1 MEGRNWGKRLGG
13 GRKGEG
19 CWWWVIGG
27 LILLMLHQ
35 LGLPA
40 IICCTGE
47 LCKTPLFI
55 AFLQNIYFSPLVYDD
70 LFHSSCTSNKSF
82 SFLFL
87 LPFLEAPKQGL
98 CRKFEGSSC
107 SGLNRRKSS
116 CWENLNHGG
125 LRTCLCFSPS
135 FLYYFTFFFSLFFPF
150 LLYVFLFYFIS
161 AFALAQSGTQ
171 KVLWTLVNL

>member
-1 MEGRNWGKRLGG
+1 MMSY
-13 GRKGEG
+13 
-19 CWWWVIGG
+19 WWPHIVDAPPVGVASHH
-27 LILLMLHQ
+27 LLHRW
-35 LGLPA
+35 
-40 IICCTGE
+40 T
-47 LCKTPLFI
+47 
-55 AFLQNIYFSPLVYDD
+55 LQNSSIHCLPTEYIFFPLGIYDD
-70 LFHSSCTSNKSF
+70 LFHSSCTSYKSL

-135 FLYYFTFFFSLFFPF
+135 FLYYFTFFFSLFSPF